1 MNNQKLAE
9 AIALLA
15 ELTPEARVEM
25 IRTSPFGEELF
36 MGYYFAEYIK
46 YPFAPF
52 HFEMFQDWRDLRD
65 GKIRELVWCMFRE
78 SAKTSIA
85 KVLITKAICLKE
97 RSYVNSD
104 SFDKNNS
111 ETFLFD
117 VAQNLL
123 SNRRIIKDFGFLY
136 EKKRST
142 DEMTLSRI
150 GKFLTK
156 NNVLVEAH
164 SVAESVR
171 GRIFGAQRPD
181 FVVLDDFETNKT
193 KDSDAYTAVTKGHIE
208 EFASGL
214 DSKAGIL
221 YLCNYITKNGVVQ
234 WLMDRSLEDH
244 IS

>member
-1 MNNQKLAE
+1 M
-9 AIALLA
+9 LL
-15 ELTPEARVEM
+15 EQLTPEARKEM

-65 GKIRELVWCMFRE
+65 GKIRELVWVMFRE

-85 KVLITKAICLKE
+85 KVLLTKSILYNE
-97 RSYVNSD
+97 RNYLNMD

-123 SNRRIIKDFGFLY
+123 MNRRIIKDFGFLY
-136 EKKRST
+136 EKKRSS
-142 DEMTLSRI
+142 DEMTMTRL
-150 GKFLTK
+150 GKFITK
-156 NNVLVEAH
+156 NNVLLEAH

-171 GRIFGAQRPD
+171 GRIYGSH
-181 FVVLDDFETNKT
+181 N
-193 KDSDAYTAVTKGHIE
+193 I
-208 EFASGL
+208 
-214 DSKAGIL
+214 
-221 YLCNYITKNGVVQ
+221 C
-234 WLMDRSLEDH
+234 
-244 IS
+244 